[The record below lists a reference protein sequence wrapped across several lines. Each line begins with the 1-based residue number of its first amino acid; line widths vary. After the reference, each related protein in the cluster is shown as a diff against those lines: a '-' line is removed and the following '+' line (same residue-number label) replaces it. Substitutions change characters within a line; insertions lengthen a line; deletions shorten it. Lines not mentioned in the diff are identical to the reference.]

1 MPQFRRVIAIGV
13 LVCATVPTAVAQE
26 AAPENARS
34 WLGQAE
40 QIEQFIREARVVDV
54 EDIGAG
60 VTNPKRV
67 QLEPGGPVD
76 RIAFKPIRPG
86 NYRGHRES
94 YLSEIAAY
102 ELDKLLELGITPP
115 TVEKRIERDVGAA
128 VMWVAPAQSF
138 SDLGG
143 PPSPPSTRLGR
154 WNYQLICAKMF
165 HNLIFN
171 KDPNL
176 GNLLVDPAWNLI
188 LIDNSRAFTTGTQ
201 MVHKLTRV
209 DQDLWDRFL
218 ALDEP
223 TLTTAVSEWLDDG
236 QIRAILARRD
246 RMAEDIEE
254 MVAERG
260 RASVFVR
267 FREVSDAPRRADPDA
282 DTEVDLQVLADQ
294 LLSAVNETPVL
305 LPGSELTW
313 IGEVV
318 PLTAYEGPDTDI
330 ARAGVERGLTFGIVT
345 SIDGLLCLTR
355 DARNPRTL

>member
-1 MPQFRRVIAIGV
+1 MIGGSVARLVALGTV
-13 LVCATVPTAVAQE
+13 LMSMVACAPGQDEADQLSLPAEDVAETSQLPLPTLHHVHINSV
-26 AAPENARS
+26 APERS
-34 WLGQAE
+34 
-40 QIEQFIREARVVDV
+40 
-54 EDIGAG
+54 
-60 VTNPKRV
+60 
-67 QLEPGGPVD
+67 
-76 RIAFKPIRPG
+76 IAWYD
-86 NYRGHRES
+86 YRGHRES

-102 ELDKLLELGITPP
+102 ELDKLLELGMTPP

-143 PPSPPSTRLGR
+143 PPSPPSTRIGW

-176 GNLLVDPAWNLI
+176 GNWLVDPAWNLI

-260 RASVFVR
+260 RASMFVH

-282 DTEVDLQVLADQ
+282 DTEVDL
-294 LLSAVNETPVL
+294 
-305 LPGSELTW
+305 
-313 IGEVV
+313 
-318 PLTAYEGPDTDI
+318 
-330 ARAGVERGLTFGIVT
+330 
-345 SIDGLLCLTR
+345 
-355 DARNPRTL
+355 